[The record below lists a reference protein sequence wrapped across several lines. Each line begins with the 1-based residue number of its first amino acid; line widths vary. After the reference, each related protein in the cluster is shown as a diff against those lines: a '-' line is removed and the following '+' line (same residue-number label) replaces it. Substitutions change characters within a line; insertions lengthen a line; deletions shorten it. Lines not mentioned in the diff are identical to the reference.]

1 MDKRA
6 FPIRTYVTLT
16 WQVLLFSMA
25 ATLLLDHFVESRVIW
40 ALPVIVFVLSVPYI
54 VRVIEIIGDRSGN
67 RRRERTMR
75 LVDIS
80 REFAVA
86 IHSHRGMMHWT
97 LIFEDE
103 SDGSL
108 HSLTAAATKKD
119 AHAMWRSDSLYHVV
133 WLDKSRVIL
142 EMTSIVG

>member
-1 MDKRA
+1 MDRRVFA
-6 FPIRTYVTLT
+6 IRTYVTLT
-16 WQVLLFSMA
+16 WQVLAFSMVV
-25 ATLLLDHFVESRVIW
+25 TILLDRFIESRLIW
-40 ALPVIVFVLSVPYI
+40 AIPAIVLVLSVPYI
-54 VRVIEIIGDRSGN
+54 VRVIEIVDDQLKNHRC
-67 RRRERTMR
+67 ERTMR

-86 IHSHRGMMHWT
+86 IHSKRGMLHWT

-103 SDGSL
+103 ADGSL
-108 HSLTAAATKKD
+108 HSLTAAATKED
-119 AHAMWRSDSLYHVV
+119 ARTMWHCDAPYEVV

>member
-1 MDKRA
+1 MDRRV

-25 ATLLLDHFVESRVIW
+25 ATLLLDRFIESRLIW
-40 ALPVIVFVLSVPYI
+40 ALPVIVLVMSVPYI
-54 VRVIEIIGDRSGN
+54 VRVVEIIGDRSQG
-67 RRRERTMR
+67 RRCERTMR
-75 LVDIS
+75 LVDVS

-103 SDGSL
+103 ADGSL
-108 HSLTAAATKKD
+108 YSLTAAATKEE
-119 AHAMWRSDSLYHVV
+119 ARAMWRNGERYSLM

-142 EMTSIVG
+142 EMESAR

>member
-1 MDKRA
+1 MDRRV

-25 ATLLLDHFVESRVIW
+25 ATLLLDRFIESRLIW
-40 ALPVIVFVLSVPYI
+40 ALPAIVLVLSVPYI
-54 VRVIEIIGDRSGN
+54 VRVVEIIGDRSQG

-75 LVDIS
+75 LVDVS

-103 SDGSL
+103 ADGSL
-108 HSLTAAATKKD
+108 YSLTAAATKED
-119 AHAMWRSDSLYHVV
+119 ARAMWRNGERYSLM

-142 EMTSIVG
+142 EMESAR

>member
-1 MDKRA
+1 MDRRV

-16 WQVLLFSMA
+16 WQVLLFSLA
-25 ATLLLDHFVESRVIW
+25 ATLLLDRFIESRLIW
-40 ALPVIVFVLSVPYI
+40 ALPAIVLVLSVPDI
-54 VRVIEIIGDRSGN
+54 VRVVEIIGDRSQG
-67 RRRERTMR
+67 RRCERTMR
-75 LVDIS
+75 LVDVS

-103 SDGSL
+103 ADGSL
-108 HSLTAAATKKD
+108 YSLTAAATKED
-119 AHAMWRSDSLYHVV
+119 ARAMWRNGERYSLM

-142 EMTSIVG
+142 EMESAR

>member
-1 MDKRA
+1 MDRRV

-16 WQVLLFSMA
+16 WQVLLVSMA
-25 ATLLLDHFVESRVIW
+25 ATLLLDRFIESRLIW
-40 ALPVIVFVLSVPYI
+40 ALPAIVLVLSVPYI
-54 VRVIEIIGDRSGN
+54 VRVVEIIGDRSQG
-67 RRRERTMR
+67 RRCERTMR
-75 LVDIS
+75 LVDVS

-103 SDGSL
+103 ADGSL
-108 HSLTAAATKKD
+108 YSLTAAATKED
-119 AHAMWRSDSLYHVV
+119 ARAMWRNGERYSLM

-142 EMTSIVG
+142 EMESAR

>member
-1 MDKRA
+1 MDRRV

-16 WQVLLFSMA
+16 WQVLLFSLA
-25 ATLLLDHFVESRVIW
+25 ATLLLDRFIESRLIW
-40 ALPVIVFVLSVPYI
+40 ALPAIVLVLSLPYI
-54 VRVIEIIGDRSGN
+54 VRVVEIIGDRSQS
-67 RRRERTMR
+67 RRCEKTMR
-75 LVDIS
+75 LVDVS

-103 SDGSL
+103 ADGSL
-108 HSLTAAATKKD
+108 HSLTAAATQKD
-119 AHAMWRSDSLYHVV
+119 ARAMWREGALYRVA

-142 EMTSIVG
+142 EMESAR

>member
-1 MDKRA
+1 MDRRV

-16 WQVLLFSMA
+16 WQVLAFSMA
-25 ATLLLDHFVESRVIW
+25 ATLLLDRFIESRLIW
-40 ALPVIVFVLSVPYI
+40 ALPVIVLVMSVPYI
-54 VRVIEIIGDRSGN
+54 VRVVEIIGDRSQG
-67 RRRERTMR
+67 RRCERTMR
-75 LVDIS
+75 LVDVS

-103 SDGSL
+103 ADGSL
-108 HSLTAAATKKD
+108 YSLTAAATKED
-119 AHAMWRSDSLYHVV
+119 ARAMWRNGERYSLM

-142 EMTSIVG
+142 EMESAR

>member
-1 MDKRA
+1 MDRRV

-25 ATLLLDHFVESRVIW
+25 ATLLLDRFIESRLIW
-40 ALPVIVFVLSVPYI
+40 ALPAIVLVLSVPYI
-54 VRVIEIIGDRSGN
+54 VRVVEIIGDRSQG
-67 RRRERTMR
+67 RRCERTMR
-75 LVDIS
+75 LVDVS

-103 SDGSL
+103 ADGSL
-108 HSLTAAATKKD
+108 YSLTAAATKED
-119 AHAMWRSDSLYHVV
+119 ARAMWRNGERSSLM

-142 EMTSIVG
+142 EMESAR

>member
-1 MDKRA
+1 MDRRV

-16 WQVLLFSMA
+16 WQVLHFSMA
-25 ATLLLDHFVESRVIW
+25 ATLLLDRFIESRLIW
-40 ALPVIVFVLSVPYI
+40 ALPAIVLVLSVPYI
-54 VRVIEIIGDRSGN
+54 VRVVEIIGDRSQG
-67 RRRERTMR
+67 RRCERTMR
-75 LVDIS
+75 LVDVS

-103 SDGSL
+103 ADGSL
-108 HSLTAAATKKD
+108 YSLTAAATKED
-119 AHAMWRSDSLYHVV
+119 ARAMWRNGERYSLM

-142 EMTSIVG
+142 EMESAR

>member
-1 MDKRA
+1 MDRHV

-16 WQVLLFSMA
+16 WQVLLFSLA
-25 ATLLLDHFVESRVIW
+25 ATLLLDRFIESRLIW
-40 ALPVIVFVLSVPYI
+40 ALPAIVLVMSVPYI
-54 VRVIEIIGDRSGN
+54 VRVIEIIGDRSQG
-67 RRRERTMR
+67 RRCERTMR
-75 LVDIS
+75 LVDVS

-103 SDGSL
+103 ADGSL
-108 HSLTAAATKKD
+108 HSLTAAATKED
-119 AHAMWRSDSLYHVV
+119 ARAMWHSGAHYRVA

-142 EMTSIVG
+142 EMESAR

>member
-1 MDKRA
+1 MDRRV

-25 ATLLLDHFVESRVIW
+25 ATLLLDRFIESRLIW
-40 ALPVIVFVLSVPYI
+40 ALPAIVLVLSVPYI
-54 VRVIEIIGDRSGN
+54 VRVVEIIGDRSQG
-67 RRRERTMR
+67 RRCERTMR
-75 LVDIS
+75 LVDVS

-103 SDGSL
+103 ADGSL
-108 HSLTAAATKKD
+108 YSLTAAATKED
-119 AHAMWRSDSLYHVV
+119 ALAMWRNGERYSLM

-142 EMTSIVG
+142 EMESAR

>member
-1 MDKRA
+1 MDRRV

-25 ATLLLDHFVESRVIW
+25 ATLLLDRFIESRLIW
-40 ALPVIVFVLSVPYI
+40 ALPVIVLVMSVPYI
-54 VRVIEIIGDRSGN
+54 VRVVEIIGDRSQS
-67 RRRERTMR
+67 RRCERTMR

-103 SDGSL
+103 ADGSL
-108 HSLTAAATKKD
+108 HSLTAAATKED
-119 AHAMWRSDSLYHVV
+119 ARAMWREGAHYRVA

-142 EMTSIVG
+142 EMESVH

>member
-1 MDKRA
+1 MDRRV
-6 FPIRTYVTLT
+6 FPIRTNVTLT

-25 ATLLLDHFVESRVIW
+25 ATLPLDRFIESRLIW
-40 ALPVIVFVLSVPYI
+40 ALPAIVLVLSVPYI
-54 VRVIEIIGDRSGN
+54 VRVVEIIGDRSQG
-67 RRRERTMR
+67 RRCERTMR
-75 LVDIS
+75 LVDVS

-103 SDGSL
+103 ADGSL
-108 HSLTAAATKKD
+108 YSLTAAATKED
-119 AHAMWRSDSLYHVV
+119 ARAMWRNGERYSLM

-142 EMTSIVG
+142 EMESAR

>member
-1 MDKRA
+1 MDRRV

-25 ATLLLDHFVESRVIW
+25 ATLLLDRFIESRLIW
-40 ALPVIVFVLSVPYI
+40 ALPAIVLVLSVPYI
-54 VRVIEIIGDRSGN
+54 VRVVEIIGDRSQG
-67 RRRERTMR
+67 RRCERTMR
-75 LVDIS
+75 LVDVS

-103 SDGSL
+103 ADGSL
-108 HSLTAAATKKD
+108 YSLTAAATMED
-119 AHAMWRSDSLYHVV
+119 ARAMWHNGERYSLM

-142 EMTSIVG
+142 EMESAR

>member
-1 MDKRA
+1 MDRRV

-25 ATLLLDHFVESRVIW
+25 ATLLLDRFIESRLIW
-40 ALPVIVFVLSVPYI
+40 ALPVIVLVMSVPYI
-54 VRVIEIIGDRSGN
+54 VRVVEIIGDRSQG
-67 RRRERTMR
+67 RRCERTMR
-75 LVDIS
+75 LVDVS

-103 SDGSL
+103 ADGSL
-108 HSLTAAATKKD
+108 YSLTAAATKED
-119 AHAMWRSDSLYHVV
+119 ARAMWRNGERYSLM

-142 EMTSIVG
+142 EMESAP

>member
-1 MDKRA
+1 MDRRV

-25 ATLLLDHFVESRVIW
+25 ATLLLDRFIESRLIW
-40 ALPVIVFVLSVPYI
+40 ALPAIVLVLSVPYI
-54 VRVIEIIGDRSGN
+54 VRVVEIIGDRSQG
-67 RRRERTMR
+67 RRCERTMR
-75 LVDIS
+75 LVDVS

-103 SDGSL
+103 ADGSL
-108 HSLTAAATKKD
+108 YSLTAAATKED
-119 AHAMWRSDSLYHVV
+119 ARAMWRNGERYSLM

-142 EMTSIVG
+142 EMESAR

>member
-1 MDKRA
+1 MDRRV

-25 ATLLLDHFVESRVIW
+25 ATLLLDRFIESRLIW
-40 ALPVIVFVLSVPYI
+40 ALPVIVLVMSVPYI
-54 VRVIEIIGDRSGN
+54 VRVVEIIGDRSQG
-67 RRRERTMR
+67 RRCERTMR
-75 LVDIS
+75 LVDVS

-97 LIFEDE
+97 LIFENE
-103 SDGSL
+103 ADGSL
-108 HSLTAAATKKD
+108 YSLTAAATKED
-119 AHAMWRSDSLYHVV
+119 ARAMWRNGERYSLM

-142 EMTSIVG
+142 EMESAR

>member
-1 MDKRA
+1 MDRRV

-25 ATLLLDHFVESRVIW
+25 ATLLLDRFIESRLIW
-40 ALPVIVFVLSVPYI
+40 ALPVIVLVMSVPYI
-54 VRVIEIIGDRSGN
+54 VRVVEIIGDRSQG
-67 RRRERTMR
+67 RRCERTMR
-75 LVDIS
+75 LVDVS

-86 IHSHRGMMHWT
+86 IHSHRGMMHWS

-103 SDGSL
+103 ADGSL
-108 HSLTAAATKKD
+108 YSLTAAATKED
-119 AHAMWRSDSLYHVV
+119 ARAMWRNGERYSLM

-142 EMTSIVG
+142 EMESAR

>member
-1 MDKRA
+1 MDRRV

-25 ATLLLDHFVESRVIW
+25 ATLLLDCFIESRLIW
-40 ALPVIVFVLSVPYI
+40 ALPAIVLVLSVPYI
-54 VRVIEIIGDRSGN
+54 VRVVEIIGDRSQG
-67 RRRERTMR
+67 RRCERTMR
-75 LVDIS
+75 LVDVS

-103 SDGSL
+103 ADGSL
-108 HSLTAAATKKD
+108 YSLTAAATKED
-119 AHAMWRSDSLYHVV
+119 ARAMWRNGERYSLM

-142 EMTSIVG
+142 EMESAR

>member
-1 MDKRA
+1 MDRRV

-25 ATLLLDHFVESRVIW
+25 ATLLLDRFIESRLIW
-40 ALPVIVFVLSVPYI
+40 ALPAIVLVLSVPYI
-54 VRVIEIIGDRSGN
+54 VRVVEIIGDRSQG
-67 RRRERTMR
+67 RRCERTMR
-75 LVDIS
+75 LVDVS

-103 SDGSL
+103 VDGSL
-108 HSLTAAATKKD
+108 YSLTAAATKED
-119 AHAMWRSDSLYHVV
+119 ARAMWRNGERYSLM

-142 EMTSIVG
+142 EMESAR

>member
-1 MDKRA
+1 MDRRV

-16 WQVLLFSMA
+16 WQVLLFIMA
-25 ATLLLDHFVESRVIW
+25 ATLLLDRFIESRLIW
-40 ALPVIVFVLSVPYI
+40 ALPAIVLVLSVPYI
-54 VRVIEIIGDRSGN
+54 VRVVEIIGDRSQG
-67 RRRERTMR
+67 RRCERTMR
-75 LVDIS
+75 LVDVS

-103 SDGSL
+103 ADGSL
-108 HSLTAAATKKD
+108 YSLTAAATKED
-119 AHAMWRSDSLYHVV
+119 ARAMWRNGERYSLM

-142 EMTSIVG
+142 EMESAR

>member
-1 MDKRA
+1 MDRRV

-25 ATLLLDHFVESRVIW
+25 ATLLLDRFIESRLIW
-40 ALPVIVFVLSVPYI
+40 ALPVIVLVLSVPYI
-54 VRVIEIIGDRSGN
+54 VRVVEIIGDRSQG
-67 RRRERTMR
+67 RRCERTMR
-75 LVDIS
+75 LVDVS

-103 SDGSL
+103 ADGSL
-108 HSLTAAATKKD
+108 YSLTAAATKED
-119 AHAMWRSDSLYHVV
+119 ARAMWRNGERYSLM

-142 EMTSIVG
+142 EMESAR

>member
-1 MDKRA
+1 MDRRV

-25 ATLLLDHFVESRVIW
+25 ATLLLDRFIESRLIW
-40 ALPVIVFVLSVPYI
+40 ALPSIVLVLSVPYI
-54 VRVIEIIGDRSGN
+54 VRVVEIIGDRSQG
-67 RRRERTMR
+67 RRCERTMR
-75 LVDIS
+75 LVDVS

-103 SDGSL
+103 ADGSL
-108 HSLTAAATKKD
+108 YSLTAAATKED
-119 AHAMWRSDSLYHVV
+119 ARAMWRNGERYSLM

-142 EMTSIVG
+142 EMESAR

>member
-1 MDKRA
+1 MDRRV

-25 ATLLLDHFVESRVIW
+25 ATLLLDRFIESRLIW
-40 ALPVIVFVLSVPYI
+40 ALPVIVLVMSVPYI
-54 VRVIEIIGDRSGN
+54 VRVAEIIGDRSQG
-67 RRRERTMR
+67 RRCERTMR
-75 LVDIS
+75 LVDVS

-103 SDGSL
+103 ADGSL
-108 HSLTAAATKKD
+108 YSLTAAATKED
-119 AHAMWRSDSLYHVV
+119 ARAMWRNGERYSLM

-142 EMTSIVG
+142 EMESAR

>member
-1 MDKRA
+1 MDRRV

-25 ATLLLDHFVESRVIW
+25 ATLLLDRFIESRLIW
-40 ALPVIVFVLSVPYI
+40 ALPVIVLVLSVPYI
-54 VRVIEIIGDRSGN
+54 VRVVEIIGDRSQG
-67 RRRERTMR
+67 RRCERTMR
-75 LVDIS
+75 LVDVS

-97 LIFEDE
+97 LIFENE
-103 SDGSL
+103 ADGSL
-108 HSLTAAATKKD
+108 YSLTAAATKED
-119 AHAMWRSDSLYHVV
+119 ARAMWRNGERYSLM

-142 EMTSIVG
+142 EMESAR

>member
-1 MDKRA
+1 MDRRV

-25 ATLLLDHFVESRVIW
+25 ATLLLDRFIESRLIW
-40 ALPVIVFVLSVPYI
+40 ALPAIVLVMSVPYI
-54 VRVIEIIGDRSGN
+54 VRVVEIIGDRSQG
-67 RRRERTMR
+67 RRCERTMR
-75 LVDIS
+75 LVDVS

-97 LIFEDE
+97 LIFENE
-103 SDGSL
+103 ADGSL
-108 HSLTAAATKKD
+108 YSLTAAATKED
-119 AHAMWRSDSLYHVV
+119 ARAMWRNGERYSLM

-142 EMTSIVG
+142 EMESAR

>member
-1 MDKRA
+1 MDRRV

-25 ATLLLDHFVESRVIW
+25 ATLLLDRFIESRLIW
-40 ALPVIVFVLSVPYI
+40 ALPAIVLVLSVPYI
-54 VRVIEIIGDRSGN
+54 VRVVEIIGDRSQG
-67 RRRERTMR
+67 RRCERTMR
-75 LVDIS
+75 LVDVS

-97 LIFEDE
+97 LIFENE
-103 SDGSL
+103 ADGSL
-108 HSLTAAATKKD
+108 YSLTAAATKED
-119 AHAMWRSDSLYHVV
+119 ARAMWRNGERYSLM

-142 EMTSIVG
+142 EMESAR

>member
-1 MDKRA
+1 MDRRV

-25 ATLLLDHFVESRVIW
+25 ATLLLDRFIESRLIG
-40 ALPVIVFVLSVPYI
+40 ALPAIVLVLSVPYI
-54 VRVIEIIGDRSGN
+54 VRVVEIIGDRSQG
-67 RRRERTMR
+67 RRCERTMR
-75 LVDIS
+75 LVDVS

-103 SDGSL
+103 ADGSL
-108 HSLTAAATKKD
+108 YSLTAAATKED
-119 AHAMWRSDSLYHVV
+119 ARAMWRNGERYSLM

-142 EMTSIVG
+142 EMESAR

>member
-1 MDKRA
+1 MDRRV

-25 ATLLLDHFVESRVIW
+25 ATLLLDRFIESRLIW
-40 ALPVIVFVLSVPYI
+40 ALPAIVLVLSVPYI
-54 VRVIEIIGDRSGN
+54 VRVVEIIGDRSQG
-67 RRRERTMR
+67 RRCERTMR
-75 LVDIS
+75 LVDVN

-103 SDGSL
+103 ADGSL
-108 HSLTAAATKKD
+108 YSLTAAATKED
-119 AHAMWRSDSLYHVV
+119 ARAMWRNGERYSLM

-142 EMTSIVG
+142 EMESAR

>member
-1 MDKRA
+1 MDRRV

-25 ATLLLDHFVESRVIW
+25 ATLLLDRFIESRLIW
-40 ALPVIVFVLSVPYI
+40 ALPVIVLVMSVPYI
-54 VRVIEIIGDRSGN
+54 VRVVEIIGDRSQG
-67 RRRERTMR
+67 RRCERTMR
-75 LVDIS
+75 LVDVS

-103 SDGSL
+103 ADSSL
-108 HSLTAAATKKD
+108 YSLTAAATKED
-119 AHAMWRSDSLYHVV
+119 ARAMWRNGERYSLM

-142 EMTSIVG
+142 EMESAR

>member
-1 MDKRA
+1 MDRRV

-25 ATLLLDHFVESRVIW
+25 ATLLLDRFIESRLIW
-40 ALPVIVFVLSVPYI
+40 ALPVIVLVMSVPYI
-54 VRVIEIIGDRSGN
+54 VRVVEIIGDRSQG
-67 RRRERTMR
+67 RRCERTMR
-75 LVDIS
+75 LVDVS

-103 SDGSL
+103 ADGSL
-108 HSLTAAATKKD
+108 YSLTAAATKED
-119 AHAMWRSDSLYHVV
+119 ARAMWRNGERYSLM

-142 EMTSIVG
+142 EMESAR

>member
-1 MDKRA
+1 MDRRV

-25 ATLLLDHFVESRVIW
+25 ATLLLDRFIESRLIW
-40 ALPVIVFVLSVPYI
+40 ALPAIVLVLSVPYI
-54 VRVIEIIGDRSGN
+54 VRVVEIIGDRSQG
-67 RRRERTMR
+67 RRCERTMR
-75 LVDIS
+75 LVDVS

-103 SDGSL
+103 ADGSL
-108 HSLTAAATKKD
+108 YSLTAAATKED
-119 AHAMWRSDSLYHVV
+119 ARAMWRNGERYSLM
-133 WLDKSRVIL
+133 WLDKSRIIL
-142 EMTSIVG
+142 EMESAR

>member
-1 MDKRA
+1 MDRRV

-25 ATLLLDHFVESRVIW
+25 ATLLLDRFIESRLIW
-40 ALPVIVFVLSVPYI
+40 ALPAIVLVLSVPYI
-54 VRVIEIIGDRSGN
+54 VRVVEIIGDRSQS
-67 RRRERTMR
+67 RRCERTMR
-75 LVDIS
+75 LVDVS

-103 SDGSL
+103 ADGSL
-108 HSLTAAATKKD
+108 YSLTAAATKED
-119 AHAMWRSDSLYHVV
+119 ARAMWRNGERYSLM

-142 EMTSIVG
+142 EMESAR

>member
-1 MDKRA
+1 MDRRV

-25 ATLLLDHFVESRVIW
+25 ATLLLDRFIESRLIW
-40 ALPVIVFVLSVPYI
+40 ALPAIVLVLSVPYI
-54 VRVIEIIGDRSGN
+54 VRVVEIIGDRSQG
-67 RRRERTMR
+67 RRCERTMR
-75 LVDIS
+75 LVDVS

-103 SDGSL
+103 ADGSL
-108 HSLTAAATKKD
+108 YSLTAAATKED
-119 AHAMWRSDSLYHVV
+119 ARAMRHNGERYSLM

-142 EMTSIVG
+142 EMESAR